1 MGNTISV
8 RNGTPVG
15 NTSLC
20 RTCTHAHIQ
29 LGYADS
35 EIEVRCGYN
44 YENPRLV
51 PFMVRE
57 CTDYNNKLVPTVYEM
72 EKIAIIIDLRKC
84 NPNAGFARAKPS
96 SVGPDVVLED
106 D

>member
-1 MGNTISV
+1 MGYTISA

-51 PFMVRE
+51 PFIVRE
-57 CTDYNNKLVPTVYEM
+57 CTDYASRLVPTVYEM
-72 EKIAIIIDLRKC
+72 EKIAIIIDSRKF
-84 NPNAGFARAKPS
+84 NPNAGFAGAKAKS
-96 SVGPDVVLED
+96 AMDNDE
-106 D
+106 